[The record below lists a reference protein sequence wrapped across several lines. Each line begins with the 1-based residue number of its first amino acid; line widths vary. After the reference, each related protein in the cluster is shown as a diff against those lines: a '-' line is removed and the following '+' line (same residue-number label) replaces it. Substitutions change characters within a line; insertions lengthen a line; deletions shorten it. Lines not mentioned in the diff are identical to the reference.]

1 MQIILYK
8 NRIPLNHI
16 SRSLADALTIT
27 GEPHDA
33 DNLDILNPEIT
44 LKYNATYLQYNYCYI
59 PDFGR
64 YYSFS
69 APPTITKKTIT
80 LHLHV
85 DVLYTYR
92 SVIMQSQCIAERSS
106 SNYELMAEDGA
117 VTALAGYE
125 LFSRSLPYS
134 FRPDAG
140 TYVLTVAGG

>member
-8 NRIPLNHI
+8 NTIPLNHA
-16 SRSLADALTIT
+16 SRTLSDALTIT
-27 GEPHDA
+27 GEPRDA
-33 DNLDILNPEIT
+33 DTLDIYNPDIT
-44 LKYNATYLQYNYCYI
+44 LAYNAAYLQYNYCYI
-59 PDFGR
+59 PDYGR

-69 APPTITKKTIT
+69 MPPTITRKTIT
-80 LHLHV
+80 LHLEV
-85 DVLYTYR
+85 DVLYTYK
-92 SVIMQSQCIAERSS
+92 SVLMASQCIAERSS

-125 LFSRSLPYS
+125 MYSRSLPYS